1 MTPISLRLKKTIRD
15 GGSFTRMAHETE
27 KTENGLLIRRPTNSP
42 IEKEL
47 PAKGDFN
54 LWLKIIINALC
65 FCSHFG

>member
-1 MTPISLRLKKTIRD
+1 MRLK
-15 GGSFTRMAHETE
+15 

-42 IEKEL
+42 IGKEL

-54 LWLKIIINALC
+54 LWFKIIINVLC